1 MAMKEEEV
9 AIGYNSFDVILT
21 NCVHVVISKCHE
33 TGLYKELL
41 TVISVGYSIGSSPN
55 T

>member
-21 NCVHVVISKCHE
+21 NCVYVVMSKCHE
-33 TGLYKELL
+33 TELYKELL
-41 TVISVGYSIGSSPN
+41 TVISVGHSIGSSPN